1 MATYTDDEL
10 KEMAVLAIFNYYD
23 GKYSKEYIETNFGL
37 ALKVLIENVRTSV
50 TKPQGIK
57 SVSQNGISV
66 TYNEGG
72 TGFNA
77 YLTAEV
83 LSLLPKRTGF
93 EVW

>member
-1 MATYTDDEL
+1 MVYTDEEL

-23 GKYSKEYIETNFGL
+23 GSYSKEYIENNFGL
-37 ALKVLIENVRTSV
+37 ALKVLIENIRASV
-50 TKPQGIK
+50 TKPIGIK

-77 YLTAEV
+77 YLTTEV
-83 LSLLPKRTGF
+83 LALLPKRTGF

>member
-1 MATYTDDEL
+1 MATYTDEEL
-10 KEMAVLAIFNYYD
+10 QEMAVLAIFNYYD
-23 GKYSKEYIETNFGL
+23 GKYSKEYIKENFSL
-37 ALKVLIENVRTSV
+37 ALKVLTENIRTSV

-77 YLTAEV
+77 YLTVEV
-83 LSLLPKRTGF
+83 LALLPKKTNF
-93 EVW
+93 KVW